1 MGWEYEPETVWK
13 AQELYCVDRLSFA
26 RVAELTGV
34 SATTLK
40 AWSEK
45 YGWRAKREEIAQA
58 ESDIRVNTIKSR
70 AAALEMLLQAGD
82 GKEASQM
89 AFAVASLESLALKQ
103 AELAAAGKIPSAT
116 WPAWGAAP
124 PGTPQSATGKS
135 PSASFPARPKIA
147 TRADAVAVLRD
158 AVEQKLGLALADPA
172 KITTA
177 TVQDVKKCLELVAEL
192 EAGLPKETEGTRSKA
207 LSPENAQAI
216 REILGTG

>member
-45 YGWRAKREEIAQA
+45 YGWRVKREEIAQA
-58 ESDIRVNTIKSR
+58 ESDIRVNTIKGR
-70 AAALEMLLQAGD
+70 KVALEMLLEAGD

-103 AELAAAGKIPSAT
+103 AELAAAGKIPSA
-116 WPAWGAAP
+116 AA
-124 PGTPQSATGKS
+124 
-135 PSASFPARPKIA
+135 PARPKIA
-147 TRADAVAVLRD
+147 TRADAVAALRE
-158 AVEQKLGLALADPA
+158 AVERKLGVALADPA
-172 KITTA
+172 QITTA
-177 TVQDVKKCLELVAEL
+177 TVQDVKKCLELVEEL
-192 EAGLPKETEGTRSKA
+192 EATLPKETAQKTEKGITEETRERIIKA
-207 LSPENAQAI
+207 MAGEF
-216 REILGTG
+216 